1 MSPPEENPSPNTRRT
16 PNLPPWVNT
25 ADILTVL
32 LGVAALQAALFGG
45 FQISIRDPWRPIAWA
60 VLLGGLRHYL
70 VRTAPMHERLRHGI
84 RVVCRIDVRGV
95 RWIDATRR
103 AASRRAAGF
112 HAQRGWLEAMHVAAL
127 WSVAVV
133 QPIFDVLGRGPEFF
147 VAHDTGP
154 GGLIGLVLVLGLAG
168 PAGCLIVM
176 RLCRRLG
183 PRWHMV
189 AAGGVIGA
197 LVAAVGLQTAGR
209 TFGWSPDVSLAA
221 AVAGGAMGAGGYVW
235 TSTGRLFATF
245 LSPAALVIPTAF
257 LLQPTVAPFLS
268 APAAEVDPLDGVTF
282 GATPP
287 IVVVVFDQ
295 LPLASLLDRDG
306 RIDRTV
312 YPNFAALA
320 DDATWFSNASAVAPL
335 TNFALP
341 AIVTGDYPS
350 PDRRP
355 TADDHPLNLFT
366 VLGTRYRLHVH
377 EPLTDLCPEALCER
391 DRPATGAWL
400 SSVLSDLAIVY
411 LWAVLPETVAAA
423 RLPPVTQSWRDFGA
437 GEGTF
442 GSRWIARRTQDR
454 REAAVDF
461 IEAIGA
467 DTGDGRPVLHFL
479 HVLLPHEPWLYLPT
493 GKRFTLEPRILGGTG
508 DGRWGTDAR
517 AVALNHQRHLL
528 QVQYVD
534 ALLGRLLERLR
545 DQGTY
550 DDALVIVTSD
560 HGTSLRPGLPFR
572 VPDERTFA
580 DIASV
585 PLIVKRPGQRDAH
598 VDATTNVET
607 IDIFPTIA
615 AELEI
620 GLPWDVDGSNAFK
633 EDDRRRSA
641 KTMFIHRA
649 TRRLEGPADLGRD
662 LADGVDRKFAIF
674 PSGDARDHPRLGIHD
689 DLVGARVTAVRTARP
704 ADFDVVIDPLDL
716 LSNVDHDSD
725 FVPAHVTGSIVA
737 RERDTRVPPL
747 ALAIN
752 GVVAAVTR
760 VYPFRAFGRDLAWEA
775 IVDPRL
781 LAQGA
786 NTVAVFAIRDGPD
799 GSIALEPVRPA
810 NAPGAASNL
819 LSPEAEALL
828 GVTSSGFFS
837 REWARNRFFR
847 WTTDTARVSVPMDPA
862 RRPSTLTV
870 EVLMTGPPKQLQI
883 TVDGCRLLDETIR
896 GGWTHTLAL
905 DDCRID
911 PPTIEIELASEVH
924 VPTSRDNRA
933 LGVAIASIEL
943 SGGAQ

>member
-1 MSPPEENPSPNTRRT
+1 MPEEHLSPSPERT
-16 PNLPPWVNT
+16 PSLPRWANT

-32 LGVAALQAALFGG
+32 LGVAALHAAVFGG

-70 VRTAPMHERLRHGI
+70 VRTAPMHERLWHGI
-84 RVVCRIDVRGV
+84 RGVCRIDVRSV
-95 RWIDATRR
+95 PWIDAVRR
-103 AASRRAAGF
+103 ASSRRAAGL
-112 HAQRGWLEAMHVAAL
+112 HAQRGWLGAMHVVGL

-133 QPIFDVLGRGPEFF
+133 QPLFDVLGRGPEFF

-154 GGLIGLVLVLGLAG
+154 GELIGLVLVLGLAG

-176 RLCRRLG
+176 RSFRLLG
-183 PRWHMV
+183 PGWHML
-189 AAGGVIGA
+189 ATGGVIGA
-197 LVAAVGLQTAGR
+197 LVAAVALQTAGR
-209 TFGWSPDVSLAA
+209 TAGWGSEASLAA
-221 AVAGGAMGAGGYVW
+221 TVVVGALGAGGYVW
-235 TSTGRLFATF
+235 SSTGRLFATF
-245 LSPAALVIPTAF
+245 LSPAALVIPAAF

-268 APAAEVDPLDGVTF
+268 APAADVDPIDGVAF

-295 LPLASLLDRDG
+295 LPLTSLLDRDG

-312 YPNFAALA
+312 YPNFASLA
-320 DDATWFSNASAVAPL
+320 DDATWFSNASAVAAL

-366 VLGTRYRLHVH
+366 VLGTRYRLHVR

-391 DRPATGAWL
+391 DRPRMGAWL
-400 SSVLSDLAIVY
+400 SSMLSDLAVVY

-437 GEGTF
+437 SEGTF

-454 REAAVDF
+454 REATVDF
-461 IEAIGA
+461 IDEIGA
-467 DTGDGRPVLHFL
+467 DTADSRPVLHFL

-493 GKRFTLEPRILGGTG
+493 GERFTLEPRILGGTG

-517 AVALNHQRHLL
+517 AVALNYQRHLL

-545 DQGTY
+545 DRGTY

-572 VPDERTFA
+572 VPNETTFA

-585 PLIVKRPGQRDAH
+585 PLLIKRPGQREAR

-615 AELEI
+615 AELGI
-620 GLPWDVDGSNAFK
+620 GLAWDVDGTNAFM
-633 EDDRRRSA
+633 EDGTRRSA
-641 KTMFIHRA
+641 KSMFIHRA
-649 TRRLEGPADLGRD
+649 TRRLEGSADLGR
-662 LADGVDRKFAIF
+662 GVAEGVERKFAIF
-674 PSGDARDHPRLGIHD
+674 PSGDARDHPRLGVHD
-689 DLVGARVTAVRTARP
+689 DLVGARVTSVRIAGP

-716 LSNVDHDSD
+716 LRNVDHDSD
-725 FVPAHVTGSIVA
+725 FVPAHVTGSLVA
-737 RERDTRVPPL
+737 REQDPRLPPL

-786 NTVAVFAIRDGPD
+786 NTVAVFAIQDRPD
-799 GSIALEPVRPA
+799 GSIALAPVRPA

-847 WTTDTARVSVPMDPA
+847 WTTDTARLSVPLDPA
-862 RRPSTLTV
+862 ARPSTLTV

-896 GGWTHTLAL
+896 GGWTQTLAL

-911 PPTIEIELASEVH
+911 PPTIEIELTSDVH
-924 VPTSRDNRA
+924 VPSTRDNRG

-943 SGGAQ
+943 SGGAE